1 MPEKKAEH
9 VSDDELC
16 EALLRLSKNGKLRRE
31 ELVALNA
38 DMLDA
43 RIAML
48 KLQEVEAHA
57 HAQLIRLSLANYDDR
72 PLINA
77 SGQGQTPP
85 PRIVECFIWLVLPR
99 KVRDAILG
107 DAEEAY
113 WQTIDRYGSRTAA
126 TVDYC
131 KEAFFA
137 ILGTLRMSVSQ
148 LISAVFRHSS

>member
-1 MPEKKAEH
+1 
-9 VSDDELC
+9 
-16 EALLRLSKNGKLRRE
+16 
-31 ELVALNA
+31 
-38 DMLDA
+38 MLDA

-57 HAQLIRLSLANYDDR
+57 HAQLIRLSLANHDEHL
-72 PLINA
+72 LISA
-77 SGQGQTPP
+77 SAHGQTPP
-85 PRIVECFIWLVLPR
+85 PRIVEGLIWLVLPR

-113 WQTIDRYGSRTAA
+113 WQTLDRYGCRTAA
-126 TVDYC
+126 IVDYC

-137 ILGTLRMSVSQ
+137 ILGTMRMSVSQ